1 MAISN
6 AVNLANIASDDT
18 LTVDT
23 SNDRVGV
30 GSTLTGIDS
39 TALKDSGGNVKAQA
53 NPNGVTNSGGGGGG
67 GGRSND
73 NAQPGGSGIVVVRYQ
88 A

>member
-6 AVNLANIASDDT
+6 AVNLASIASDDT

-30 GSTLTGIDS
+30 GS
-39 TALKDSGGNVKAQA
+39 
-53 NPNGVTNSGGGGGG
+53 
-67 GGRSND
+67 
-73 NAQPGGSGIVVVRYQ
+73 
-88 A
+88 